1 GNHCFD
7 ELMAFRRGFIDT
19 IPAGVV
25 NDGAYF
31 GVLAARRGMTVQ
43 FVPGAKVL
51 VAIPGNLL
59 GLIRQRRRIL
69 RGHRQVLD
77 LLGAPV
83 FTLEGLA
90 KRQPALVAK
99 ILIAEFASR
108 PGPTLAFLPPV
119 PGLSFAFLNQRLGG
133 VGYLPLWPLIVAGL
147 YRVYAALPGGSR
159 FVLYFLLKQPP
170 ILADVLLGY
179 CIQRSIVRWSGN
191 ETTAL

>member
-1 GNHCFD
+1 
-7 ELMAFRRGFIDT
+7 MAFRRGFIDT

-90 KRQPALVAK
+90 IRQPALVAK

-108 PGPTLAFLPPV
+108 PGPTLAFL
-119 PGLSFAFLNQRLGG
+119 LL
-133 VGYLPLWPLIVAGL
+133 
-147 YRVYAALPGGSR
+147 ALPIEASAHALAIFERLSR
-159 FVLYFLLKQPP
+159 
-170 ILADVLLGY
+170 
-179 CIQRSIVRWSGN
+179 R
-191 ETTAL
+191 ALSPAWPMVE